1 MLKNFTRPGY
11 ALGFFVFAMALIPL
25 NDSFIKLMSS
35 HLSVFQILAMRAV
48 VCLCILV
55 CVPGTVMALTRLSAK
70 TLFKLGFRGL
80 CLVGAMLMFFLP
92 LAQLGLAEVTA
103 IFFTA
108 PLLISLLSVP
118 ILGEKLGLFRIG
130 AVLVGLAGV
139 VVIVRPGS
147 EGFTFAYL
155 MPIASAI
162 SYATYQIVTRYIRN
176 EASLLSMV
184 VVQNL
189 VYFAAGVIGI
199 VAGALF
205 VDGQLEGKI
214 MGFLTR
220 DLAMPYPIEFLYLLV
235 GGFIVLTLS
244 FASANAYSNV
254 EATLIAPFEYVA
266 LPMAIIWG
274 VVFWNDWPDA
284 QSWIGITMIL
294 GAGILVIY
302 RENVKS
308 KETASAAPMR
318 AASINKVSPIENEQ
332 TKASS

>member
-1 MLKNFTRPGY
+1 MSHKLKQPAY

-25 NDSFIKLMSS
+25 NDSFIKLMSE
-35 HLSVFQILAMRAV
+35 HLSVFQILSMRAV
-48 VCLCILV
+48 VCICILSV
-55 CVPGTVMALTRLSAK
+55 IPGAIAAVIGLSGK
-70 TLFKLGFRGL
+70 IFLKLVFRGT

-118 ILGEKLGLFRIG
+118 ILGERLGIYRIG
-130 AVLVGLAGV
+130 AVVVGLLGV
-139 VVIVRPGS
+139 IVIVRPGTD
-147 EGFTFAYL
+147 GFTFAYL
-155 MPIASAI
+155 MPIASAT

-189 VYFAAGVIGI
+189 VYFAAGIIGI
-199 VAGALF
+199 IAGWLL
-205 VDGQLEGKI
+205 VSEPLDGEI

-220 DLAMPYPIEFLYLLV
+220 GLTTPYSHEFLFLLV

-244 FASANAYSNV
+244 FASANVYSNV

-266 LPMAIIWG
+266 LPMAIFWG
-274 VVFWNDWPDA
+274 IIFWGDWPDIQA
-284 QSWIGITMIL
+284 WIGISKIL
-294 GAGILVIY
+294 AAGIIVIY
-302 RENVKS
+302 RENIKS
-308 KETASAAPMR
+308 TETASAAPMR
-318 AASINKVSPIENEQ
+318 AASVSSIIPYEDEE
-332 TKASS
+332 AES

>member
-1 MLKNFTRPGY
+1 MTDKLKLPGY

-25 NDSFIKLMSS
+25 NDSFIKMMSS
-35 HLSVFQILAMRAV
+35 HLSIFQILSMRAI
-48 VCLCILV
+48 VCLCILAAI
-55 CVPGTVMALTRLSAK
+55 PGAIKAATGLSGKTFLKLT
-70 TLFKLGFRGL
+70 FRGV

-118 ILGEKLGLFRIG
+118 VLGEKLGIYRIG
-130 AVLVGLAGV
+130 AVLIGLAGV
-139 VVIVRPGS
+139 VVIVRPGG

-155 MPIASAI
+155 MPIAAAT
-162 SYATYQIVTRYIRN
+162 SYALYQIVTRYIRN

-189 VYFAAGVIGI
+189 VYFAAGIIGVI
-199 VAGALF
+199 AGYLL
-205 VDGQLEGKI
+205 VNGPLEGEI

-220 DLAMPYPIEFLYLLV
+220 SLVVPHPHEYLFLFV

-244 FASANAYSNV
+244 FASANAYSNL

-266 LPMAIIWG
+266 LPMAILWG
-274 VVFWNDWPDA
+274 IVFWGDWPDLQA
-284 QSWIGITMIL
+284 WIGMSMIM

-302 RENVKS
+302 RENLQS
-308 KETASAAPMR
+308 KETASGAPMR
-318 AASINKVSPIENEQ
+318 AATVGSALQNTENEGSN
-332 TKASS
+332 AS